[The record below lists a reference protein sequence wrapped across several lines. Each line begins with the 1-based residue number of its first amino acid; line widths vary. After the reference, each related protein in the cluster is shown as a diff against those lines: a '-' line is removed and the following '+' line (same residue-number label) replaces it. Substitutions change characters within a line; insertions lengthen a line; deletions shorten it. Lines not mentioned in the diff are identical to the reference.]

1 MNFATL
7 ESMDCRI
14 YRRDIIV
21 QEYAGMLSPVKILI
35 EIL

>member
-1 MNFATL
+1 VN
-7 ESMDCRI
+7 CRI

-21 QEYAGMLSPVKILI
+21 QEYAGILSPVKIII